1 MHYTK
6 SKVCTLSCA
15 TVQLPGMTGIPH
27 IQITW
32 RSRLPSLAL
41 CLFFSSTS
49 FPSTAPSRFALI
61 RMLARTPLDTPRAL
75 LSVSILILSSATS
88 ALQVV
93 PGSPCFSQCT
103 IDGAPTTN
111 ASEIVCSDVEFNS
124 TATGLKFK
132 QCTECLQ
139 GSRQFAGV
147 DTDVARYLC
156 KSTFL
161 HVVSVSQLVV

>member
-1 MHYTK
+1 
-6 SKVCTLSCA
+6 
-15 TVQLPGMTGIPH
+15 MTGIPH
-27 IQITW
+27 LQITW

-41 CLFFSSTS
+41 CMFFLSTS
-49 FPSTAPSRFALI
+49 FHHQAHRGLLLI
-61 RMLARTPLDTPRAL
+61 RMLARTPLGPSRAL
-75 LSVSILILSSATS
+75 LSVSILILSSAAS

-103 IDGAPTTN
+103 IDGTPATN
-111 ASEIVCSDVEFNS
+111 ASEIVCSDVDFNS

-139 GSRQFAGV
+139 GSRQFSGE

-156 KSTFL
+156 KSTFCPSYPCSGWSL
-161 HVVSVSQLVV
+161 M